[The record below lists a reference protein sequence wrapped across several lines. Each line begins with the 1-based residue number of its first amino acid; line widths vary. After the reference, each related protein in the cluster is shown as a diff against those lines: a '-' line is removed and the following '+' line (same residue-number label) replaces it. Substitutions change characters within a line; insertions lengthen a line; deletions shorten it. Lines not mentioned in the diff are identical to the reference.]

1 MLVDPADLTAA
12 DHRDAA
18 CEMAATNR
26 PFLAHLLAE
35 EAARLT
41 ADPATAAGI
50 RAAFPDPN
58 GDRLTCPPATSSTP

>member
-1 MLVDPADLTAA
+1 MTRDSAELTASDYLDGA
-12 DHRDAA
+12 R
-18 CEMAATNR
+18 EMAAANR

-50 RAAFPDPN
+50 RASFPAPTTAREETD
-58 GDRLTCPPATSSTP
+58 

>member
-12 DHRDAA
+12 DHLDAA
-18 CEMAATNR
+18 REMAATHR

-41 ADPATAAGI
+41 TDPATAAAI

-58 GDRLTCPPATSSTP
+58 LTRTETD